1 MILSSHNYI
10 FVVCIY
16 EVCISYNNFFLFWVI
31 NKQGFSNFN
40 AVLSYFN
47 RVRLCNPRTVIHQ
60 APLSMGF
67 SRQEQWS
74 GLPCP
79 PPGDLPN
86 PGTDP
91 ASLTPPASADG
102 FFSTSATW
110 EAPEGKPNGAPG
122 KRKHTSGQEGLKTF
136 QRGKKLPASL
146 RQECPETSQETGT
159 SVPRAS
165 PPSSEGTRPR
175 ERPGL
180 WPLPRAGGLWPKVE
194 IHKP

>member
-74 GLPCP
+74 GQPFPL
-79 PPGDLPN
+79 PGDLPD
-86 PGTDP
+86 PGIEPMSLMSP
-91 ASLTPPASADG
+91 ALAGG
-102 FFSTSATW
+102 FFTTSATW
-110 EAPEGKPNGAPG
+110 KAP
-122 KRKHTSGQEGLKTF
+122 
-136 QRGKKLPASL
+136 
-146 RQECPETSQETGT
+146 
-159 SVPRAS
+159 
-165 PPSSEGTRPR
+165 
-175 ERPGL
+175 
-180 WPLPRAGGLWPKVE
+180 
-194 IHKP
+194 